1 MGIDAGG
8 SEFQHYSSGVYNNPN
23 CNADKINHGVSS
35 SSIITYMSQMMYA
48 GQSARE
54 NVTFLSDFKRL
65 YRTQFMC

>member
-35 SSIITYMSQMMYA
+35 SSIIITYAYVICTYD
-48 GQSARE
+48 
-54 NVTFLSDFKRL
+54 VTLGLGSGKQKPEFLVAPP
-65 YRTQFMC
+65 

>member
-35 SSIITYMSQMMYA
+35 SSSIIITYVHMM
-48 GQSARE
+48 
-54 NVTFLSDFKRL
+54 
-65 YRTQFMC
+65 